1 MIRLFYFMIVLFVFF
16 ILKDIIRKSLRKKM
30 DSKDKKKAED
40 QNAEKKDWAEMSDDD
55 GENDAGAAEEQKA
68 KPEPEVKK
76 YIPPTQKGTKNK
88 QGDYIVTSFEI
99 PDIRDE
105 SKAKKDEE
113 ADEDDSSDDD
123 YYGNEDDNDK
133 DQAANTEVTK
143 EGKFKEH
150 YVFVEYHLLNLTI
163 F

>member
-1 MIRLFYFMIVLFVFF
+1 
-16 ILKDIIRKSLRKKM
+16 M

-55 GENDAGAAEEQKA
+55 GENDTGAAEEQKP

-105 SKAKKDEE
+105 SKAQKDQEAEE
-113 ADEDDSSDDD
+113 EDSSDDD

-133 DQAANTEVTK
+133 DQSAVTDAK
-143 EGKFKEH
+143 KDGKFKERYQFEGECLH
-150 YVFVEYHLLNLTI
+150 FDHFIFQILSLLSKILI
-163 F
+163 H